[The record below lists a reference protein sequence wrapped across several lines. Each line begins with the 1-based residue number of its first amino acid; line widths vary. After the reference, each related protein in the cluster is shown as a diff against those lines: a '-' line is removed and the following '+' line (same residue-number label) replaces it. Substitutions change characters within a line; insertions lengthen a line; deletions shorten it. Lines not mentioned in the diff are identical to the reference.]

1 MSASV
6 GRWSVLLLLLLASLS
21 PLIQVSEAVGGT
33 ISQDEIWSGAVV
45 LDSDVS
51 VNSGVTLTI
60 SAGTDVKVPDDYT
73 IRVTGN
79 IVIEGTSV
87 SPVTI
92 WSNRTATGGTSISG
106 VWGGINV
113 LAGGSVTAS
122 HVSVS
127 RARGAFDVYGSGTLD
142 DVTVYDSFV
151 GMRLWGSATITDF
164 ACERIDFTCLEVRGS
179 ASADGVSTRDAGLGV
194 DHIGS
199 LDLTDLTVT
208 DSGLGIQYADGS
220 SGSTQVVNLTNLQTG
235 LVVRGATSV
244 SASQVMGSNLGLLM
258 DAVSTSGFTLSDA
271 NVTDIEVLVLGTDVL
286 DLTLSAIT
294 VSSASSGSSTTS
306 PWAVDVRNEGSF
318 RLQDSNLS
326 GFSGG
331 IRLTGSGSHFLDG
344 VDLDLS
350 GMFIDASG
358 TGSLLVEDGTWV
370 TSGDGFGHLSSLT
383 TEWSQLSMSG
393 GSAVESG
400 LEITGGQHS
409 FTTVEVGRQY
419 QSTDQQSVGVDVLW
433 ADITANGLTLSG
445 WNTGV
450 DCGQDCSITG
460 DSLTAGQGGV
470 NGGSGMLVDGGE
482 VTLVG
487 LATLDSDVGVQLADG
502 NLHVETWG
510 ASNHGSTTLQVDD
523 EGSAIIRFFP
533 AGSSLGLFD
542 AMGGGSLLWGSS
554 GTASIA
560 VSISEEFTESTVE
573 VTDLTT
579 NPQSGV
585 QVLAHGFSE
594 VSDSMGEVSLPL
606 LQSGSTVVAHDAAS
620 GAGASAVL
628 TPPGGTL
635 QLPLLPSSGDWT
647 VPAGVD
653 AILSNGAYSLPG
665 NLTIET
671 TASLSLLNASLSLSG
686 IGMFTVQGTGQLF
699 GDAGSLSGGTATLNS
714 AVPLGGSGLGL
725 TVSTPVSYTCSSPR
739 MWHGV
744 YFTAGLSISADCGVT
759 LENGGA
765 TGTIIVGEGGWL
777 ELRSALTVRVLDW
790 GLPVQGASVATEGST
805 QATDSAGEA
814 TFSVT
819 ARNVTSEGE
828 NVRGIVTV
836 SIFHGAHNQLR
847 SWDTSSSTS
856 FDVMMS
862 TVTGGMTTGWL
873 RLEKAFS
880 PYYLDNNLTIT
891 RDTTMS
897 LLAQVSLTVASD
909 RGITVKG
916 VLESDRA
923 AITGTDWNGISTAG
937 GEALVTLEQGTLA
950 GAPLVAGPDAAV
962 VTISGMMLDG
972 AVLQANSVGEPVS
985 VSVTDSLLHQY
996 DGCVQTNGVAVSL
1009 TLYQVTLQDCGQFAA
1024 MFTTSN
1030 IELSDSVLGAG
1041 NDVGLWLRGV
1051 SGNVS
1056 GIDGS
1061 GHDGSGSVILAEM
1074 LGPSVSL
1081 TGLNLNS
1088 SGSSPAVLAQNCDQ
1102 LLLSDSVI
1110 NGAPGI
1116 HLDASAASLSGLSLF
1131 GDGTGEAII
1140 VQGVRAQTRTVIAD
1154 SDVSAYHIGL
1164 LLSGDTGDLEAAGP
1178 LLLSNNWGATKSIES
1193 SGLSFES
1200 RGDALP
1206 GVVQL
1211 GGNHE
1216 YSAEVWY
1223 PTQFDHDS
1231 TVVSGAARLLVG
1243 DIWELTVLG
1252 SAGEPLDGAH
1262 VQVTVPSFKQEQ
1274 QVDVIT
1280 VSGNA
1285 SVELLFEEHNID
1297 EISQASE
1304 AMYQANFPDHIEAD
1318 SSFAIGR
1325 DTPRQVTIQLTM
1337 NQPPSV
1343 TITEPSGDVE
1353 LQQGDTL
1360 DLEASAQDPDA
1371 GQSNQLT
1378 YSWYLREQGENSPGQ
1393 LQFEGLDG
1401 WYPVFSDVGVYIVTI
1416 EARDPWGAM
1425 ASASVTVTVLIQD
1438 NDLDFIDSC
1447 QISGPN
1453 QWYDLEEERFCGPDV
1468 FDEDDDNDFIKDIR
1482 DDFPFDRCA
1491 STDTDFDG
1499 LPDSL
1504 LPGCETDLIE
1514 DDDDDNDGVVDT
1526 EDADPLD
1533 ATISTPDTDSG
1544 SSGLMLLLSPQV
1556 VLPTLLLVGTVV
1568 FIFMRRRKD
1577 DDVEGPGTF

>member
-1 MSASV
+1 MSARV
-6 GRWSVLLLLLLASLS
+6 GHGVVLLFLLLASIS
-21 PLIQVSEAVGGT
+21 PLVQMSEAVGGT
-33 ISQDEIWSGAVV
+33 ISQNEVWSGAVI

-51 VNSGVTLTI
+51 INSGVTLTI
-60 SAGTDVKVPDDYT
+60 SAGTDVKVPDDYIIT
-73 IRVTGN
+73 VSGN
-79 IVIEGTSV
+79 IVIEGTEA

-92 WSNRTATGGTSISG
+92 WSNRTAVGGTSISG
-106 VWGGINV
+106 VWGGIHV
-113 LAGGSVTAS
+113 LSGGSVTAS

-127 RARGAFDVYGSGTLD
+127 RARGAFDVYGSGTFD
-142 DVTVYDSFV
+142 DVAVYDSFI
-151 GMRLWGSATITDF
+151 GLRLWGSATITDF
-164 ACERIDFTCLEVRGS
+164 TCERIDFTCLEVSGT
-179 ASADGVSTRDAGLGV
+179 ASANGVNTRDAGLGV
-194 DHIGS
+194 NHIGS

-208 DSGLGIQYADGS
+208 DSGLGIQYANGS

-235 LVVRGATSV
+235 LVVRGASSV
-244 SASQVMGSNLGLLM
+244 SASQVSGSDLGLLM

-271 NVTDIEVLVLGTDVL
+271 NFTDIEVLVLGTDIF

-294 VSSASSGSSTTS
+294 VSGVSPGGLTTS
-306 PWAVDVRNEGSF
+306 PWTVDVRNEGMF

-326 GFSGG
+326 GFSSG
-331 IRLTGSGSHFLDG
+331 IRLSGSGSHVLEE

-358 TGSLLVEDGTWV
+358 SGTLLVENGTWI

-383 TEWSQLSMSG
+383 SEWHQLSMSG
-393 GSAVESG
+393 GALVDSG
-400 LEITGGQHS
+400 LEVTGGQHS
-409 FTTVEVGRQY
+409 FTAVEVARQY
-419 QSTDQQSVGVDVLW
+419 QSTDQQSIGMDVLW
-433 ADITANGLTLSG
+433 ADIIANGITLTG
-445 WNTGV
+445 WNTGL

-460 DSLTAGQGGV
+460 TSLTAGQGGV
-470 NGGSGMLVDGGE
+470 NGGSGMLVDGGA

-487 LATLDSDVGVQLADG
+487 LATLDSEVGVQLADG
-502 NLHVETWG
+502 DLHVESWG
-510 ASNHGSTTLQVDD
+510 ASNHGSTSLQVDD
-523 EGSAIIRFFP
+523 DGSAIIRFFP

-554 GTASIA
+554 STANIA

-585 QVLAHGFSE
+585 QVIAHGFSE

-620 GAGASAVL
+620 GAGASAML

-635 QLPLLPSSGDWT
+635 QLPLLPSSGDWV

-665 NLTIET
+665 NLTIEA
-671 TASLSLLNASLSLSG
+671 TASLSLLNASLSLPV
-686 IGMFTVQGTGQLF
+686 IGSLTVQGTGQLF
-699 GDAGSLSGGTATLNS
+699 GDAGSLSGGAATLDS
-714 AVPLGGSGLGL
+714 VDPLGGTGAGL
-725 TVSTPVSYTCSSPR
+725 TLSTPVSYTCSTPR
-739 MWHGV
+739 AWQGV
-744 YFTAGLSISADCGVT
+744 HFTASLSISADCGVII
-759 LENGGA
+759 ENGSA
-765 TGTIIVGEGGWL
+765 SGTITVGEDGWL

-819 ARNVTSEGE
+819 GRNVTSEGE

-862 TVTGGMTTGWL
+862 TVSGGMTTGWL

-891 RDTTMS
+891 QDTTMS
-897 LLAQVSLTVASD
+897 LLAQVSLTVAPD
-909 RGITVKG
+909 RGINVKG

-937 GEALVTLEQGTLA
+937 GEALVTLVQGTLA
-950 GAPLVAGPDAAV
+950 GAPLSAGPDATV
-962 VTISGMMLDG
+962 VTVSEMILDG
-972 AVLQANSVGEPVS
+972 AMLQATSNGEPVS
-985 VSVTDSLLHQY
+985 VNVADSLLHQH
-996 DGCVQTNGVAVSL
+996 DGCVQTNGEAVSL
-1009 TLYQVTLQDCGQFAA
+1009 SMYRVTLQDCGQFAA
-1024 MFTTSN
+1024 MLTTSN
-1030 IELSDSVLGAG
+1030 IELNYAVLGAG
-1041 NDVGLWLRGV
+1041 NDVGLWMRGV

-1056 GIDGS
+1056 GVNGS
-1061 GHDGSGSVILAEM
+1061 GHDGSGSAIIAEM
-1074 LGPSVSL
+1074 LGPSASL
-1081 TGLNLNS
+1081 TNLNLSS
-1088 SGSSPAVLAQNCDQ
+1088 SGQSPAVLAQNCDQ

-1110 NGAPGI
+1110 HGAPGI
-1116 HLDASAASLSGLSLF
+1116 YLDTSAASLSDISLF
-1131 GDGTGEAII
+1131 GTGGGEAIN
-1140 VQGVRAQTRTVIAD
+1140 VQGVRAQTRTIITD
-1154 SDVSAYHIGL
+1154 SEISDYAIGL
-1164 LLSGDTGDLEAAGP
+1164 LLSGDTGDLEADGP
-1178 LLLSNNWGATKSIES
+1178 LSLSNNWGASNSIVS
-1193 SGLSFES
+1193 TGLSFES

-1206 GVVQL
+1206 GVVEL
-1211 GGNHE
+1211 DGNIE

-1223 PTQFDHDS
+1223 PTQFNPDS
-1231 TVVSGAARLLVG
+1231 AVVSGPAKLLVG

-1252 SAGEPLDGAH
+1252 GAGEPLDGAH
-1262 VQVTVPSFKQEQ
+1262 VQVTVPSFKPDQ
-1274 QVDVIT
+1274 QINVTT

-1285 SVELLFEEHNID
+1285 SVELLYEEHTFD
-1297 EISQASE
+1297 TISQIPE
-1304 AMYQANFPDHIEAD
+1304 AMYQANFPGYIDAD

-1325 DTPRQVTIQLTM
+1325 NAPRQVSIGLTM
-1337 NQPPSV
+1337 NQPPV
-1343 TITEPSGDVE
+1343 VNITNPSGDVE
-1353 LQQGDTL
+1353 LQQGDPL
-1360 DLEASAQDPDA
+1360 DLAALAQDPDV
-1371 GQSNQLT
+1371 GQSDQIT
-1378 YSWYLREQGENSPGQ
+1378 YSWYLREQGEAPPGM
-1393 LQFEGLDG
+1393 LLFEDSVGS
-1401 WYPVFSDVGVYIVTI
+1401 YPAFTDVGVYTVTV

-1453 QWYDLEEERFCGPDV
+1453 QWYDLQEDRFCGPDV
-1468 FDEDDDNDFIKDIR
+1468 FDQDDDNDFIKDDR

-1499 LPDSL
+1499 LPNSIL
-1504 LPGCETDLIE
+1504 SGCETDLIE
-1514 DDDDDNDGVVDT
+1514 DDDDDNDGVLDT

-1533 ATISTPDTDSG
+1533 ATISVPETDSG
-1544 SSGLMLLLSPQV
+1544 SSGLAWLFSPQV
-1556 VLPTLLLVGTVV
+1556 VLPTLLLVGVVV
-1568 FIFMRRRKD
+1568 FIFMRGRID
-1577 DDVEGPGTF
+1577 GDSDGPGTF